1 MTWYLR
7 NENSAGPADVA
18 RPFRFGAP
26 GWVPV
31 VGDWTGTGHTGIGV
45 FDPSTGTWY
54 LRNET
59 SAGPADAG
67 VFRYGAP
74 GWLPVAGD
82 WGGSG
87 HSGIGVVNPDS
98 MTWYLRD
105 TAGAGVPNVAPFRYG
120 GAGWQPVVGDWDGDG
135 RATVGVVDPRGA
147 WYLRNH
153 NGAGSPSVA
162 PFAYGLGSWAPLAG
176 AWVAP
181 LQAQLAAGGAGTA
194 DRGAAPLTEQDLLAT
209 VAAAL
214 SRLQAAGV
222 APALLNQL
230 AAATYVVTPLGGAY
244 LGLTDVASR
253 VAGISPNAAG
263 YGWFVDT
270 TPLQDEEFSTGGP
283 GGTAG
288 RSLVAQPGNPAAGKM
303 DLLTVVLH
311 EMGHLAG
318 RADVG
323 APGLADDLMAETLTP
338 GTRRVDALDQVFGHG
353 T

>member
-1 MTWYLR
+1 
-7 NENSAGPADVA
+7 VA

-31 VGDWTGTGHTGIGV
+31 VGDWNGTGHTGIGV

-54 LRNET
+54 LRNED

-87 HSGIGVVNPDS
+87 HTGIGVVNPAT

-105 TAGAGVPNVAPFRYG
+105 TANAGVPDVAPFRYG
-120 GAGWQPVVGDWDGDG
+120 GAGWEPVVGDWNGDG
-135 RATVGVVDPRGA
+135 RAGIGVVDPRGA
-147 WYLRNH
+147 WYLRNSTS
-153 NGAGSPSVA
+153 AGLPNLG
-162 PFAYGLGSWAPLAG
+162 PFRYGLGGWAPLAG

-181 LQAQLAAGGAGTA
+181 LQAQLADGGAGTA
-194 DRGAAPLTEQDLLAT
+194 DGGAAPLAEPDLLGT

-214 SRLQAAGV
+214 GRLQAAGV
-222 APALLNQL
+222 APSLLNQL
-230 AAATYVVTPLGGAY
+230 AAATYVVAPLGGAY
-244 LGLTDVASR
+244 LGLTDVAAH
-253 VAGISPNAAG
+253 VVEISPNAAG
-263 YGWFVDT
+263 YGWFVDA
-270 TPLQDEEFSTGGP
+270 TPLQDEEFSRGATGMPLAALP
-283 GGTAG
+283 G
-288 RSLVAQPGNPAAGKM
+288 SPAAGKM

-318 RADVG
+318 GADLG
-323 APGLADDLMAETLTP
+323 ASGHADDLMAETLAP
-338 GTRRVDALDQVFGHG
+338 GTRRVDALDAVFSHG
-353 T
+353 I